1 MEDDFAND
9 MDLLIGNFIAYLLFF
24 LYLLKANK
32 YRLNLQSFVALNFV
46 IVAFLGY
53 YTFKTGIY
61 QKTFGYKDV
70 TTLSIVPYVLC
81 LAMVVMLIIPLRQIE
96 TVRKM
101 DTHTGLGISEKWQ
114 NYISFAFLGLVI
126 VYFYMNQLLV
136 SQRSEFVEYDEIY
149 ENMASGNLEK
159 FDSPILNTIY
169 FRLIT
174 LIRLLSPFIYYFQF
188 SILANKKKKESKVL
202 PLVLIFGSFIL
213 SVFPDIESASRGA
226 MYFSAMQL
234 CFFMFIYFR
243 SFTPGVKLFTVV
255 AISGSILLLVIFSM
269 AISYSRF
276 GEGKEG
282 NEQIFR
288 YFGEPYPNLGF
299 NVWNKN
305 IRHPYGKRYFPRL
318 TTGSGKS
325 FAGRED
331 RFTYWERKVGIP
343 MLNLKTIFGDLYVE
357 FGALGAFVVVA
368 LWLLLLH
375 FCLYKARGDSLAT
388 VILLYYAYNIVVY
401 GLFNNHLS
409 EDTLKEFFYSI
420 IIILVIRFVA
430 KKMKEKNDLTRHLY
444 ERQRKGRYGY
454 YYSDND
460 YKDKQ

>member
-1 MEDDFAND
+1 MEI
-9 MDLLIGNFIAYLLFF
+9 LIGNFIAYVLFF

-32 YRLNLQSFVALNFV
+32 YRLNLQTFVALNFV
-46 IVAFLGY
+46 VEAFLGY
-53 YTFKTGIY
+53 YIFKNGIY
-61 QKTFGYKDV
+61 QKTFGFKDV
-70 TTLSIVPYVLC
+70 TTLSVVPYVLC
-81 LAMVVMLIIPLRQIE
+81 LLMVAMLIHPLRQIE

-101 DTHTGLGISEKWQ
+101 DHTAKVEISEKWQ
-114 NYISFAFLGLVI
+114 NYLSFAFFALV
-126 VYFYMNQLLV
+126 VLYFYMNQLLV
-136 SQRSEFVEYDEIY
+136 NQRSEFVEYDEIY

-159 FDSPILNTIY
+159 FSSPIMNTIY

-188 SILANKKKKESKVL
+188 SILASKKKKDSKIL
-202 PLVLIFGSFIL
+202 PMVLIFGSFVL

-234 CFFMFIYFR
+234 CFFMFIYFK
-243 SFTPGVKLFTVV
+243 SFTQGVKIVTVT
-255 AISGSILLLVIFSM
+255 AISASMLLLVIFSM

-299 NVWNKN
+299 NVWNKD
-305 IRHPYGKRYFPRL
+305 IRHPYGKRFFPRL
-318 TTGSGKS
+318 TTGRDIS

-331 RFTYWERKVGIP
+331 RFTYWERQVGIP

-357 FGALGAFVVVA
+357 FGVIGAFAVVV
-368 LWLLLLH
+368 LWLLLLK
-375 FCLYKARGDSLAT
+375 FCLYKARGDALAT
-388 VILLYYAYNIVVY
+388 VVFLYYAYNIVVY

-409 EDTLKEFFYSI
+409 EDTLKEFVYSVL
-420 IIILVIRFVA
+420 ILLALRYA
-430 KKMKEKNDLTRHLY
+430 AHKMNGNDDFSKRLAERHKRGSY
-444 ERQRKGRYGY
+444 RYN
-454 YYSDND
+454 YSDDQEN
-460 YKDKQ
+460 KP

>member
-1 MEDDFAND
+1 MEI
-9 MDLLIGNFIAYLLFF
+9 LIGNFIAYVLFF
-24 LYLLKANK
+24 LYLLNVNK
-32 YRLNLQSFVALNFV
+32 YKLNVQAFVALNFV
-46 IVAFLGY
+46 VEAFLGY
-53 YTFKTGIY
+53 FIFQTGIY

-70 TTLSIVPYVLC
+70 TTLSVIPYILC
-81 LAMVVMLIIPLRQIE
+81 LIMVVMLIHPLRQIE
-96 TVRKM
+96 SVRKM
-101 DTHTGLGISEKWQ
+101 GHNTSLEISEKWQ
-114 NYISFAFLGLVI
+114 NYLSYAFFGLV
-126 VYFYMNQLLV
+126 VLYFYMNQLLV
-136 SQRSEFVEYDEIY
+136 NQRSEFVEYDEIY

-159 FDSPILNTIY
+159 FDSPIMNTIY

-202 PLVLIFGSFIL
+202 PMVLIFGSFIL

-234 CFFMFIYFR
+234 CFFMFIYFK
-243 SFTPGVKLFTVV
+243 SFTHGVKIVTVT
-255 AISGSILLLVIFSM
+255 AIASSMLLLVVFSM

-299 NVWNKN
+299 NVWNKD

-318 TTGSGKS
+318 TTGRDKS

-331 RFTYWERKVGIP
+331 RFTYWERQVGIP

-357 FGALGAFVVVA
+357 FGVIGAFAVVV
-368 LWLLLLH
+368 LWLLLLK

-420 IIILVIRFVA
+420 IIIIALRYA
-430 KKMKEKNDLTRHLY
+430 AHKMKERSDLSKHLSERH
-444 ERQRKGRYGY
+444 RRGRYGY
-454 YYSDND
+454 YYSD
-460 YKDKQ
+460 KDTKHQK